1 MSYGL
6 AMQAS
11 LWPSEATFL
20 DGTRYQELATGVR
33 PLLLELLRRERLD
46 LGLLEP
52 FCRMY
57 IPLAAWVD
65 HHKLPDRPLI
75 VGINGAQGSGKT
87 TLRRLLEPILRECFR
102 LRVTGLSIDDLYRT
116 HAEREQLARD
126 VHPLLATRGVPGT
139 HDVGLGMHLLDR
151 LSGRHPAAIAIP
163 VFDKA
168 RDDRTPE
175 TEWPLANTPLDVV
188 LLDGWC
194 LSARPEPDS
203 ALQAPLNELEQRDD
217 AEGIWRRYVN
227 AQLAGE
233 YAKLFA
239 RLDKLVML
247 KVPNMACVYEW
258 RSLQEEKLEAA
269 SSARHRIMDSSGLK
283 RFIMHYERIT
293 RHTLEEMPERAD
305 LVLYLNE
312 HHQFTSVHLNP

>member
-11 LWPSEATFL
+11 LWPSEATYL
-20 DGTRYQELATGVR
+20 DGARYQEMANAIR

-46 LGLLEP
+46 LALLEP
-52 FCRMY
+52 YCRM
-57 IPLAAWVD
+57 ILPLAAWLD
-65 HHKLPDRPLI
+65 HHRTAERTLV
-75 VGINGAQGSGKT
+75 VGINGAQGAGKT
-87 TLRRLLEPILRECFR
+87 TLRHLLEPTLRECFK
-102 LRVTGLSIDDLYRT
+102 LRVAGLSIDDLYRT
-116 HAEREQLARD
+116 HAERERLAHD

-139 HDVGLGMHLLDR
+139 HDVALGLDLLDR
-151 LSGRHPAAIAIP
+151 LTVRETAAVAIP
-163 VFDKA
+163 AFDKA
-168 RDDRTPE
+168 RDDRRPQAD
-175 TEWPLANTPLDVV
+175 WPVVETPLDLV

-194 LSARPEPDS
+194 VGARLQPDI
-203 ALQAPLNELEQRDD
+203 ALQAPINELEQRDD
-217 AEGIWRRYVN
+217 AGGTWRRHVN
-227 AQLAGE
+227 AQLAGD

-239 RLDKLVML
+239 RIDKLVML

-258 RSLQEEKLEAA
+258 RNLQEEKLEAA
-269 SSARHRIMDSSGLK
+269 PGERHRIMDSSGLK
-283 RFIMHYERIT
+283 RFVMHYERIT